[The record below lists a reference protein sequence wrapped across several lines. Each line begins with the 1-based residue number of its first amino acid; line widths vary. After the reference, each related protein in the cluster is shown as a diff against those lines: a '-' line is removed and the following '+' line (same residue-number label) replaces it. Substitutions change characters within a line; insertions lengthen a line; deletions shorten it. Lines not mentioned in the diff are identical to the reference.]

1 MFSKIFTKKSSIVAY
16 FGVKSREELMPSV
29 AVFQAEEGKRS
40 LPKGAHV
47 RFDVETRG
55 IQSKCNFAKHTNYT
69 RTVAPSPLY
78 TCTQCTVLYTVYCT
92 VHLYLL
98 THPSFY
104 IFCLVISAI
113 EYCTVEGPSA
123 VHCTYSVH

>member
-1 MFSKIFTKKSSIVAY
+1 
-16 FGVKSREELMPSV
+16 MPSV

-113 EYCTVEGPSA
+113 EYSRGALGCTL
-123 VHCTYSVH
+123 YSVH

>member
-1 MFSKIFTKKSSIVAY
+1 MFSKIFTKKSSIVAF

-69 RTVAPSPLY
+69 RTVL
-78 TCTQCTVLYTVYCT
+78 YCT
-92 VHLYLL
+92 VHSVL
-98 THPSFY
+98 
-104 IFCLVISAI
+104 
-113 EYCTVEGPSA
+113 YCTMKYGPKFVLKSREM
-123 VHCTYSVH
+123 

>member
-1 MFSKIFTKKSSIVAY
+1 
-16 FGVKSREELMPSV
+16 MPSV

-69 RTVAPSPLY
+69 RTVL
-78 TCTQCTVLYTVYCT
+78 YCT
-92 VHLYLL
+92 PVPA
-98 THPSFY
+98 HPSIILYFLS
-104 IFCLVISAI
+104 CHLSHRVQ
-113 EYCTVEGPSA
+113 
-123 VHCTYSVH
+123 